1 VGASSGAYA
10 LISAQIAHMLVV
22 SVGGT
27 IVGRTRDQCLTQQ
40 NWREMACKVPRVL
53 VLTLLICLDVGV
65 SVHSVAHAQPS
76 PTTTS
81 YTAHLFGFAAGLLL
95 GMLVLRHFALKTW
108 NRAI

>member
-1 VGASSGAYA
+1 
-10 LISAQIAHMLVV
+10 
-22 SVGGT
+22 
-27 IVGRTRDQCLTQQ
+27 
-40 NWREMACKVPRVL
+40 VL

-95 GMLVLRHFALKTW
+95 GVLVLRHFALKTW
-108 NRAI
+108 NRAIWWLALGLFALLMSFGLVWNVIMITRDFTRVLPATTTTELI